1 MYVLYSIFWIG
12 YVYSNPSSILISINM
27 VSHFLKKFH
36 NKVIISKEIPVTL
49 MELHYSMH
57 FKILLA
63 KEPL

>member
-1 MYVLYSIFWIG
+1 MYYIRYSI
-12 YVYSNPSSILISINM
+12 SILIFINM